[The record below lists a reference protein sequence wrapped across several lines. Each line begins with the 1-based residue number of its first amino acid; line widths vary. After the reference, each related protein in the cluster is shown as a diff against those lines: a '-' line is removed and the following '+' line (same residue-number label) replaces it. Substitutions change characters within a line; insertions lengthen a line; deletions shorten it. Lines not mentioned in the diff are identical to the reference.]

1 MRGRAQSGMP
11 GQERPA
17 VPRDAG
23 AIAALLKDMGVE
35 KYDASVVH
43 MLLDVVHAHVGD
55 LLISA
60 LAVAEHAGHSE
71 IGLEDL
77 QLAADAQRSYA
88 EPLPR
93 TAILSLARERNAVPL
108 PLMAPHLD
116 GPEGGDLPLPPPAQ
130 QLCPQRGIEIEL
142 PPAVHAPRKDAK
154 TPWTVTRE
162 EERAIELVQQ
172 RNRSAAIALTTSAT
186 PQSVAR
192 PSPVARRRATTDI
205 ANATLATPSPQAVAL
220 PQAPLAP
227 TFSTPKAEIAM
238 LPPTQAKKQ

>member
-1 MRGRAQSGMP
+1 MP

-17 VPRDAG
+17 APRDAG

-55 LLISA
+55 LLLSA

-71 IGLEDL
+71 IGLDDL

-108 PLMAPHLD
+108 PLMAPHLY
-116 GPEGGDLPLPPPAQ
+116 GAEESELPLPPPAQ
-130 QLCPQRGIEIEL
+130 RLCTQRGLEIEL
-142 PPAVHAPRKDAK
+142 PPAVHAPSTDAK

-162 EERAIELVQQ
+162 EERAIELMQQ
-172 RNRSAAIALTTSAT
+172 RDRSAAIALTASAT
-186 PQSVAR
+186 PQSFAR
-192 PSPVARRRATTDI
+192 PSPIARRRATTDV
-205 ANATLATPSPQAVAL
+205 ANATAPTPSPQAVAS

-227 TFSTPKAEIAM
+227 TVATPKAEITM
-238 LPPTQAKKQ
+238 LPPTLTKKQ